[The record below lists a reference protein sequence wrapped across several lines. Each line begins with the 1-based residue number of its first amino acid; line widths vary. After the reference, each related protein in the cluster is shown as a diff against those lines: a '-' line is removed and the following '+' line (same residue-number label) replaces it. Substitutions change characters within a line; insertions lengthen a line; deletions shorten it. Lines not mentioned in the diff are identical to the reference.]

1 MARGVTTLR
10 WAVVIVDLEPGTVG
24 HEQRGQRRALVVSHE
39 AFHGSGM
46 ATVCPISARAPRY
59 PGEVAIP
66 AGHAGQTRDAVVLCH
81 QVRTIDLTR
90 VTTFDI
96 GGRAQFATDPAL
108 RAGVRAALAR
118 QLGLDVPAGM
128 DGAIAE
134 P

>member
-1 MARGVTTLR
+1 MARRVTPLR

-39 AFHGSGM
+39 PFHGSGM
-46 ATVCPISARAPRY
+46 ATVCPISAREPRY

-66 AGHAGQTRDAVVLCH
+66 AGHAGQTKDAVVLCH
-81 QVRTIDLTR
+81 QVRTIDLSR
-90 VTTFDI
+90 VTTFGI
-96 GGRAQFATDPAL
+96 GGRAQFVTEPAL
-108 RAGVRAALAR
+108 RGRVRAALAR

-128 DGAIAE
+128 DGATGE